1 MVNNV
6 KIKNPKSRFDIYIS
20 RNDYVLD
27 VGGGNNPHPRANIVV
42 DKFPINNYHRSG
54 NLKIL
59 KTQKFVVAGGENL
72 PFKDKTFDYVIS
84 SHVLEHVN
92 NPSIFLEEI
101 SRVGKKGY
109 IETPSLIGE
118 YLIPKKSHKWVVL
131 ELDEKIVLMEKNI
144 INLTPSI
151 EFGDLFQKYIAPNS
165 IEFRIL
171 MKTYP
176 NLFTVRYEWKESIDF
191 IVNPID
197 SKLRAYFTSSW
208 DEGKILTMFERKTKL
223 EQITSFFIGCI
234 DELSNFIK
242 SKVKKI

>member
-1 MVNNV
+1 M
-6 KIKNPKSRFDIYIS
+6 KIRNPKSRFDIRIS
-20 RNDYVLD
+20 PNDHVLD
-27 VGGGNNPHPRANIVV
+27 VGGGNNPYPRANIVV
-42 DKFPINNYHRSG
+42 DKFPISNYHRSG

-59 KTQKFVVAGGENL
+59 KKQKFVVAGGENL

-109 IETPSLIGE
+109 IEAPSLIGE

-176 NLFTVRYEWKESIDF
+176 NLFTVRYEWKESIDY
-191 IVNPID
+191 IVNPIN
-197 SKLRAYFTSSW
+197 SKLRAYFTSPW
-208 DEGKILTMFERKTKL
+208 DEEKILAMFL
-223 EQITSFFIGCI
+223 MNYLI
-234 DELSNFIK
+234 L
-242 SKVKKI
+242 

>member
-1 MVNNV
+1 M
-6 KIKNPKSRFDIYIS
+6 KIRNPKSRFDISILH
-20 RNDYVLD
+20 NDYVLD

-59 KTQKFVVAGGENL
+59 KTQKFIVAGGENL

-84 SHVLEHVN
+84 SHVLEHAE
-92 NPSIFLEEI
+92 NPSVFLNEI

-118 YLIPKKSHKWVVL
+118 YLIPKKSHKWVI
-131 ELDEKIVLMEKNI
+131 LDLDGKIVLMEKNI

-165 IEFRIL
+165 IEFKIL

-197 SKLRAYFTSSW
+197 PKLRAYFTQSW
-208 DEGKILTMFERKTKL
+208 DEEKILTIFERKTRL
-223 EQITSFFIGCI
+223 EQMSSFLKGFI
-234 DELSNFIK
+234 DVLSNFIK